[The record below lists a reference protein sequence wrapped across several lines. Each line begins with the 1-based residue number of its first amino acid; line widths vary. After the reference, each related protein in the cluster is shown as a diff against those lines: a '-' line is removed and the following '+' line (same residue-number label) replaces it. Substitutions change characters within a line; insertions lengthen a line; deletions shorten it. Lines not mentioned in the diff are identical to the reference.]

1 MISSH
6 LNPFR
11 FDAVASD
18 ENFCNRREEIKELL
32 GEIRAS
38 HNVVVFS
45 QRRYG
50 KTSLI
55 LEVLKSAKNEGYL
68 TIYADIFHII
78 DENNLV
84 RAYAKAVASSLA
96 GPLEKAIQTLKTI
109 FSSLRPKIT
118 LNADGNP
125 EFTFGLESHRSPG
138 ADLEEVLESVNA
150 YVIKNKLKA
159 VVVFDEFQQIGQLEQ
174 AHRIEG
180 IIRSHIQ
187 QHKRISYIFMG
198 SKKHLILNLFSDPS
212 RPLYG
217 IGKMFP
223 LDKISSVHLSEF
235 IFGLFQKTDKPISK
249 KLASRIVK
257 LCELHPYYT
266 QYTCHSL
273 WEMTSFHSAI
283 SEQDIEAA
291 LNVTLKRTSPR
302 YEGVW
307 ELLPLGQKQALI
319 VLANIS
325 EDEKLFSNGVIKK
338 FNLSS
343 APAFRKAL
351 RGLFDKGIVDIEKD
365 KYLIIDIFF
374 KKWIKANF
382 LLD

>member
-1 MISSH
+1 MAAV
-6 LNPFR
+6 NPFA
-11 FDAVASD
+11 FDKIAVGN
-18 ENFCNRREEIKELL
+18 NFCDREHEIQELL
-32 GEIRAS
+32 SDVRAS
-38 HNVVVFS
+38 HNVVIFS

-55 LEVLKSAKNEGYL
+55 LEVLKSAKNEDYL
-68 TIYADIFHII
+68 TIYADIFHIL
-78 DENNLV
+78 DENDLV
-84 RAYAKAVASSLA
+84 RAYAKAFASSIE
-96 GPLEKAIQTLKTI
+96 GPLENAIQTLKTF
-109 FSSLRPKIT
+109 FSSLRPQIAV
-118 LNADGNP
+118 NSAGNP
-125 EFTFGLESHRSPG
+125 EFTFGLESRRVPG

-174 AHRIEG
+174 THRIEG

-187 QHKRISYIFMG
+187 RHNRISYIFMG

-217 IGKMFP
+217 IGKMLP
-223 LDKISSVHLSEF
+223 LDKIPLNHLSDFVFE
-235 IFGLFQKTDKPISK
+235 LFQKTNKTISK
-249 KLASRIVK
+249 KLASQIVE

-273 WEMTSFHSAI
+273 WEMVSFHSAI
-283 SEQDIEAA
+283 SEKDIEAA

-307 ELLPLGQKQALI
+307 ELLPMGQKQALI
-319 VLANIS
+319 VLANIT
-325 EDEKLFSNGVIKK
+325 EGEKLFSNGVIKK
-338 FNLSS
+338 YNLSS
-343 APAFRKAL
+343 AAAFRKAL

-374 KKWIKANF
+374 KKWIQLYFIQN
-382 LLD
+382 